1 MKEKIRVLTFDIE
14 EWFHI
19 LDNESTKT
27 EKQWSNFESR
37 IHQNMDR
44 IFDLLDRKNQSATF
58 FCLGW
63 IVKKYPEIIKAIDS
77 RGYEIASHSSMHQLV
92 YEQTP
97 AAFEKDLEESL
108 KTLEDMIG
116 KKTSTYR
123 APGFSIKDDN
133 KWAFEILIKH
143 GITID
148 SSIFPAK
155 RGHGGFESFGE
166 AAPCFID
173 INGTRIKEFPINLW
187 NILSLNI
194 IFSGGG
200 YFRLLPYPIIKKL
213 TERSNYT
220 MTYFHPRD
228 FDPTQPMIT
237 ELPVIRKFKSY
248 YGLNGALEKLEQL
261 LTDFKFVDI
270 RTADKM
276 IDWQKAKVI
285 IL

>member
-1 MKEKIRVLTFDIE
+1 MTKNLRILTFDIE

-27 EKQWSNFESR
+27 EAHWQNYETR

-44 IFDLLDRKNQSATF
+44 IFDLLDRKKQSATF

-63 IVKKYPEIIKAIDS
+63 IVKKYPEIIKKIDS
-77 RGYEIASHSSMHQLV
+77 LGYEIASHSTMHQLV

-97 AAFEKDLEESL
+97 AAFEKDLVESL
-108 KTLEDMIG
+108 KTLEDVIG
-116 KKTSTYR
+116 KKITTYR
-123 APGFSIKDDN
+123 APGFSIMEDN

-143 GITID
+143 GIDVD

-155 RGHGGFESFGE
+155 RGHGGFASFGE
-166 AAPCFID
+166 AAPCLIN
-173 INGTRIKEFPINLW
+173 INGAMIKEFPINLL
-187 NILSLNI
+187 NILSMNV

-213 TERSNYT
+213 TNRSPYI

-228 FDPTQPMIT
+228 FDPTQPMIAD
-237 ELPVIRKFKSY
+237 LPAIRKFKSY
-248 YGLNGALEKLEQL
+248 YGLNGALEKLEHL
-261 LTDFKFVDI
+261 LSDFKFVDI
-270 RTADKM
+270 KTADKM
-276 IDWQKAKVI
+276 IDWKAAKTI
-285 IL
+285 TI